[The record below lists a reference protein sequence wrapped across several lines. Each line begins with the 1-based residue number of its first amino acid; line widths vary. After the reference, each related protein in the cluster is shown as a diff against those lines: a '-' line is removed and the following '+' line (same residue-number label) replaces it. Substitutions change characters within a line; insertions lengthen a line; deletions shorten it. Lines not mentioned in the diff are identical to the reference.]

1 MPKEGSRGP
10 KTGSAKRSRTRR
22 PVVRVRGLTL
32 RQRAARLFDSPSF
45 AWGAMITLVFV
56 VLAGVLVAWA
66 REQPRVSVGRVMMET
81 RTVRVP
87 FTMVDAQQTERD
99 REAARQRTPRVY
111 TAVPSVLD
119 EIGNSLRALPKTL
132 AGVEGAGGVA
142 PDIRS
147 AYALDDEKVRALQDF
162 STDDDAYQVWT
173 GRVDALM
180 GFLREHPLLDAQTWQ
195 RALQETLSS
204 QIELRMDAGHS
215 FVDKNNAVNISD
227 AQSLR
232 TEIAKLVKI
241 AGFVGPPAQVIE
253 HRLTA
258 GATPTFI
265 FDAEATGRAQQASAT
280 GVPDV
285 FTPYPV
291 GQRIYERGDVLS
303 QQQMDVYSAERAAF
317 YDNASFWLLWSRRVG
332 AFVAVGLLSV
342 VLAGYL
348 GTFCPRVANRPPRM
362 GWMAG
367 LIVVALGVS
376 LIGTILD
383 PRLVMLSAI
392 APTLLVAVL
401 IAIAYDQRTALA
413 VGGALAL
420 LVALG
425 LQMPTDRL
433 SLLVLGIAAAV
444 WRLNELRDRRALVSL
459 SLTLGATLLVASLTL
474 AAIDRPMTRPDW
486 HPWAMQTLR
495 DAALAGFGG
504 MLVGGV
510 TLFILP
516 VVERVF
522 DITTGMTLIELRDPK
537 QPLLRE
543 MLQRAPG
550 TYNHSLNVA
559 SIAETAADAIGADSL
574 LTYVGALY
582 HDIGKINKPE
592 YFVENQSG
600 GPNKHDKLAPA
611 MSLLVIVGHVKDG
624 IAMAR
629 EHGLPRNIQHFID
642 AHHGTTL
649 VEYFYKRARKQAIG
663 VDDMGKTRPSTGEPA
678 VEIEGERL
686 PEEVDYRYPGPKPQ
700 TKEVAILML
709 ADAVESAT
717 RTLAEPT
724 PARIDA
730 LVRDLANRRLMD
742 GQFDECDLT
751 LRELRAIVESIS
763 KTVASIYHGRISY
776 SDDKKSESRRGA
788 KDEPTGEARE
798 RRA

>member
-1 MPKEGSRGP
+1 MPKDGA
-10 KTGSAKRSRTRR
+10 KTSKSGAKRSRPRR
-22 PVVRVRGLTL
+22 AVVRVRGLTL
-32 RQRAARLFDSPSF
+32 RQRVSRLLESPAF
-45 AWGAMITLVFV
+45 GWGATITLIFAI
-56 VLAGVLVAWA
+56 LCGVLVAWA
-66 REQPRVSVGRVMMET
+66 REQPRVAVGRVVTET

-111 TAVPSVLD
+111 ASAPSILE
-119 EIGNSLRALPKTL
+119 EIDSSLRTLPRTL
-132 AGVEGAGGVA
+132 AGVSGAGEVA
-142 PDIRS
+142 PDIRAQFS
-147 AYALDDEKVRALQDF
+147 LDDERVRSLQDF
-162 STDDDAYQVWT
+162 SVDDDAYRAWT
-173 GRVDALM
+173 GRVDSLM
-180 GFLREHPLLDAQTWQ
+180 RLLREHPMLDAQTWQ
-195 RALQETLSS
+195 RALQETLAS
-204 QIELRMDAGHS
+204 QIELRIGAERTL
-215 FVDKNNAVNISD
+215 VDKNNAINISD
-227 AQSLR
+227 AESMT
-232 TEIAKLVKI
+232 TEVAQLVRI
-241 AGFVGPPAQVIE
+241 AGFSGPPAAVIE

-258 GATPTFI
+258 GVVPTFT
-265 FDAEATGRAQQASAT
+265 FDAEATAQAQEAAASR
-280 GVPDV
+280 VPDV
-285 FTPYPV
+285 FTPFPV
-291 GQRIYERGDVLS
+291 GQRMFERGDVLT
-303 QQQMDVYSAERAAF
+303 QAQLDVGMAEREAF
-317 YDNASFWLLWSRRVG
+317 YDSAPFWLIWSRRAG
-332 AFVAVGLLSV
+332 AFVAVVLLSLT
-342 VLAGYL
+342 LAGYL
-348 GTFCPRVANRPPRM
+348 GTFCKRLATRPPRM

-367 LIVVALGVS
+367 LLASALALS
-376 LIGTILD
+376 LVGTALD
-383 PRLVMLSAI
+383 PKLFMLTAI

-401 IAIAYDQRTALA
+401 IAIAYDQRTAVA
-413 VGGALAL
+413 VAAALAL

-425 LQMPTDRL
+425 LQMPTDKL
-433 SLLVLGIAAAV
+433 ALLILGIAAGVA
-444 WRLNELRDRRALVSL
+444 RLAELRDRRALVSL
-459 SLTLGATLLVASLTL
+459 SLTLGAVLLVSALAL
-474 AAIDRPMTRPDW
+474 AAIDRPMTKPDW
-486 HPWAMQTLR
+486 RPWAMQTVR

-504 MLVGGV
+504 LLVGGV

-559 SIAETAADAIGADSL
+559 SIAETAADAVGADSL
-574 LTYVGALY
+574 LTYVGSLY
-582 HDIGKINKPE
+582 HDIGKVNKPE

-629 EHGLPRNIQHFID
+629 EHGLPKSIQHFID

-649 VEYFYKRARKQAIG
+649 VEYFYKRARKQAVG
-663 VDDMGKTRPSTGEPA
+663 VDDAGKTRPSTGEPA
-678 VEIEGERL
+678 VEVEGERL

-709 ADAVESAT
+709 SDAVESAT
-717 RTLAEPT
+717 RSLAEPT

-751 LRELRAIVESIS
+751 LRELRTIVESIS

-776 SDDKKSESRRGA
+776 SDEKKGETRKAPKTDS
-788 KDEPTGEARE
+788 GEARE
-798 RRA
+798 KRA